1 MAGDGPLPI
10 KRKLSVESDLE
21 KPETDIA
28 HEKQGKETGSDSNY
42 HALSG
47 VMMPKFLN
55 GPPRI
60 GLSKNRLC
68 KPLHKKPKF
77 MQGVTS
83 K

>member
-1 MAGDGPLPI
+1 MMAGDGPVPI

-21 KPETDIA
+21 KPETDIS

-60 GLSKNRLC
+60 GLSKNKLC

-77 MQGVTS
+77 M
-83 K
+83 